1 MHLIFL
7 YPYKAEQKED
17 IDTSARDPNLVYI
30 LTENHRLHVLRATQP
45 VRQKSPYQKKM
56 CTRNRAHIFY
66 HFLFLR
72 AFINSRVIIPSG

>member
-7 YPYKAEQKED
+7 YPYKAGQKED
-17 IDTSARDPNLVYI
+17 IDTSARDPNLVFV

-45 VRQKSPYQKKM
+45 VRQKSPYHIKDVYAY
-56 CTRNRAHIFY
+56 RAHIFY

-72 AFINSRVIIPSG
+72 TFINSLVIIPSG